1 MDNLLFAREYKV
13 IPTQLTETQFNQFVL
28 PHLSKGKRV
37 LATKLSF
44 YKIFC
49 YILILLY
56 TGMQWQALPIKNN
69 VQGQPEIHLGL
80 QYKASLPTSTS
91 K

>member
-1 MDNLLFAREYKV
+1 MDNLLFVPKYKV
-13 IPTQLTETQFNQFVL
+13 IPTQLTEMQFNQFIL
-28 PHLSKGKRV
+28 PHLSKGKRG

-56 TGMQWQALPIKNN
+56 TGMQWQSLPIKQDA
-69 VQGQPEIHLGL
+69 QG
-80 QYKASLPTSTS
+80 
-91 K
+91 